1 MRYDV
6 IVIGAGMVGTS
17 IAWHLQKNN
26 SKVLM
31 LDRKLPGLET
41 SYGNAGLIQREAVHT
56 HPFPRQIT
64 EMVRVL
70 PNQGTDIR
78 YRIPAIL
85 RYHQALLQYWKFS
98 TPASVKQIES
108 EWQTLIA
115 HCTSEHQKMIEASGA
130 DELITRD
137 GWLQLH
143 RSEETLKKAGE
154 TAIADRAIG
163 VEHKVLSLDELK
175 ALEPNANFDGFVGA
189 IHWLNSW
196 QVSNPSYLV
205 KAYAKSFEQMQGAIV
220 ETNVKEIIP
229 DTGSSESASSSGESS
244 NDNSSNGDNNNSS
257 GKSGKGWKVVT
268 DSETYYCDD
277 LVVAAGPWSNEL
289 IKPLGYN
296 LPLFPMRG
304 YHQHFKVN
312 EKNTIHHSM
321 FDMDKGFV
329 MGPMQQ
335 GIRITT
341 GAEMTTMNAPKNFG
355 QLKTVLKLARK
366 ILPLEDAVESEAW
379 AGSRP
384 CMPDMKPVI
393 GPAVKHENL
402 WFAFGHSHQGF
413 TLGPVTGRLVEE
425 LIHNK
430 PLMVDVEPF
439 SAQRFK

>member
-1 MRYDV
+1 MRYEV

-17 IAWHLQKNN
+17 VAWHLQKNN
-26 SKVLM
+26 AQVLL
-31 LDRKLPGLET
+31 LDKKLPGSET
-41 SYGNAGLIQREAVHT
+41 SYGNAGLIQREAIHT
-56 HPFPRQIT
+56 HPFPRHLT
-64 EMVRVL
+64 EMIRVL

-85 RYHQALLQYWKFS
+85 RYHQALLQYWKYS
-98 TPASVKQIES
+98 TPASVKKIEA
-108 EWQTLIA
+108 EWQTLIE
-115 HCTSEHQKMIEASGA
+115 HCTSEHQTMIEASGA

-143 RSEETLKKAGE
+143 RSEETFRE
-154 TAIADRAIG
+154 AIAAAIDARNQG
-163 VEHKVLSLDELK
+163 VEHNVLTVEALK
-175 ALEPNANFDGFVGA
+175 AMEPSANFDAFVGA

-196 QVSNPSYLV
+196 QVSNPSSLV
-205 KAYAKSFEQMQGAIV
+205 KAYAKNFQEMQGTIK
-220 ETNVKEIIP
+220 ESSVKEIVQ
-229 DTGSSESASSSGESS
+229 EE
-244 NDNSSNGDNNNSS
+244 N
-257 GKSGKGWKVVT
+257 GWKVIT
-268 DSETYYCDD
+268 DNDTYYSDK
-277 LVVAAGPWSNEL
+277 LVIAAGPWSNDL
-289 IKPLGYN
+289 IKPLGYD

-355 QLKTVLKLARK
+355 QLNTVLKLARK

-393 GPAVKHENL
+393 GPAPKHDKL

-413 TLGPVTGRLVEE
+413 TLGPMTGRIVEE
-425 LIHNK
+425 MIHEK
-430 PLMVDVEPF
+430 PLLVDIKPF
-439 SAQRFK
+439 SADRFSR

>member
-1 MRYDV
+1 MRYEV

-17 IAWHLQKNN
+17 IAWHLQKNG
-26 SKVLM
+26 SQVLL
-31 LDRKLPGLET
+31 LDKKLPGSET
-41 SYGNAGLIQREAVHT
+41 SYGNAGLIQREAIHT
-56 HPFPRQIT
+56 HPFPRQLT
-64 EMVRVL
+64 EMIRVL

-85 RYHQALLQYWKFS
+85 RYHQALLQYWKYS
-98 TPASVKQIES
+98 APATVKQIEA

-115 HCTSEHQKMIEASGA
+115 HCTSEHQNMITASGA

-143 RSEETLKKAGE
+143 RSEETFKE
-154 TAIADRAIG
+154 AIASAIAAREQG
-163 VEHKVLSLDELK
+163 VEHNVLNVEELK
-175 ALEPNANFDGFVGA
+175 AMEPSANFEGFVGA
-189 IHWLNSW
+189 IHWKNSW
-196 QVSNPSYLV
+196 QVSNPSSLV
-205 KAYAKSFEQMQGAIV
+205 KAYAKNFQDMQGTIK
-220 ETNVKEIIP
+220 ESDVKEIVQ
-229 DTGSSESASSSGESS
+229 DGE
-244 NDNSSNGDNNNSS
+244 
-257 GKSGKGWKVVT
+257 GWKVIT
-268 DSETYYCDD
+268 DNDTYYSDK
-277 LVVAAGPWSNEL
+277 LVIAAGPWSNDL

-304 YHQHFKVN
+304 YHQHFKVTD
-312 EKNTIHHSM
+312 KNNINHSM

-341 GAEMTTMNAPKNFG
+341 GAEMTTMDAPKNFG
-355 QLKTVLKLARK
+355 QLKTVLKFARK

-393 GPAVKHENL
+393 GPADKHDKL

-413 TLGPVTGRLVEE
+413 TLGPMTGRLVEE
-425 LIHNK
+425 MIHDK
-430 PLMVDVEPF
+430 PVLVDVAPF
-439 SAQRFK
+439 SAQRFSN

>member
-1 MRYDV
+1 MRYEV

-26 SKVLM
+26 SQVLL
-31 LDRKLPGLET
+31 LDKKLPGSET
-41 SYGNAGLIQREAVHT
+41 SYGNAGLIQREAIHT
-56 HPFPRQIT
+56 HPFPRQLT
-64 EMVRVL
+64 EMIRVL

-78 YRIPAIL
+78 YRIPALL
-85 RYHQALLQYWKFS
+85 RYHQALLQYWKYS
-98 TPASVKQIES
+98 APATVKKIEA

-115 HCTSEHQKMIEASGA
+115 HCTSEHQTMISASGA

-143 RSEETLKKAGE
+143 RSEDTFKEAIE
-154 TAIADRAIG
+154 SAIAAREQG
-163 VEHKVLSLDELK
+163 VEHNVLSLAELK
-175 ALEPNANFDGFVGA
+175 AMEPSANFDGFVGA

-196 QVSNPSYLV
+196 QVSNPSALV
-205 KAYAKSFEQMQGAIV
+205 KAYAKNFEDMQGTIK
-220 ETNVKEIIP
+220 ESDVKEIVK
-229 DTGSSESASSSGESS
+229 EGE
-244 NDNSSNGDNNNSS
+244 
-257 GKSGKGWKVVT
+257 GWKIIT
-268 DSETYYCDD
+268 DKETYYSDK
-277 LVVAAGPWSNEL
+277 LVIAAGPWSNDL

-304 YHQHFKVN
+304 YHQHFKVTD
-312 EKNTIHHSM
+312 KNTIHHSM

-355 QLKTVLKLARK
+355 QLQTVLKFARK
-366 ILPLEDAVESEAW
+366 ILPLDDAVESEAW

-393 GPAVKHENL
+393 GPAPKHDKL

-413 TLGPVTGRLVEE
+413 TLGPMTGRIVEE
-425 LIHNK
+425 MIHDK
-430 PLMVDVEPF
+430 PLLIDITPF
-439 SAQRFK
+439 SAQRFSS

>member
-1 MRYDV
+1 MRYEV

-17 IAWHLQKNN
+17 VAWHLQKNN
-26 SKVLM
+26 AQVLL
-31 LDRKLPGLET
+31 LDKKLPGSET
-41 SYGNAGLIQREAVHT
+41 SYGNAGLIQREAIHT
-56 HPFPRQIT
+56 HPFPRHLT
-64 EMVRVL
+64 EMIRVL

-85 RYHQALLQYWKFS
+85 RYHQALLQYWKYS
-98 TPASVKQIES
+98 TPASVKKIEA
-108 EWQTLIA
+108 EWQTLIE
-115 HCTSEHQKMIEASGA
+115 HCTSEHQTMIEASGA

-143 RSEETLKKAGE
+143 RSEETFKE
-154 TAIADRAIG
+154 AIAAAIDARNQG
-163 VEHKVLSLDELK
+163 VEHNVLTVDELK
-175 ALEPNANFDGFVGA
+175 AMEPSANFDAFVGA

-196 QVSNPSYLV
+196 QVSNPSSLV
-205 KAYAKSFEQMQGAIV
+205 KAYAKNFQEMKGTIKESS
-220 ETNVKEIIP
+220 VKEIVQ
-229 DTGSSESASSSGESS
+229 EE
-244 NDNSSNGDNNNSS
+244 N
-257 GKSGKGWKVVT
+257 GWKVVT
-268 DSETYYCDD
+268 DNDTYYSDK
-277 LVVAAGPWSNEL
+277 LVIAAGPWSNDL
-289 IKPLGYN
+289 IKPLGYD

-355 QLKTVLKLARK
+355 QLNTVLKLARK

-393 GPAVKHENL
+393 GPAPKHDKL

-413 TLGPVTGRLVEE
+413 TLGPMTGRIVEE
-425 LIHNK
+425 MIHEK
-430 PLMVDVEPF
+430 PLLVDIKRF
-439 SAQRFK
+439 SADRFSR

>member
-1 MRYDV
+1 MRYEV

-17 IAWHLQKNN
+17 VAWHLQKNN
-26 SKVLM
+26 AQVLL
-31 LDRKLPGLET
+31 LDKKLPGSET
-41 SYGNAGLIQREAVHT
+41 SYGNAGLIQREAIHT
-56 HPFPRQIT
+56 HPFPRHLT
-64 EMVRVL
+64 EMIRVL

-85 RYHQALLQYWKFS
+85 RYHQALLQYWKYS
-98 TPASVKQIES
+98 TPASVKKIEA
-108 EWQTLIA
+108 EWQTLIE
-115 HCTSEHQKMIEASGA
+115 HCTTEHQTMIEASGA

-143 RSEETLKKAGE
+143 RSEETFKE
-154 TAIADRAIG
+154 AIAAAIDARNQG
-163 VEHKVLSLDELK
+163 VEHNVLTVEALK
-175 ALEPNANFDGFVGA
+175 AMEPSANFDAFVGA

-196 QVSNPSYLV
+196 QVSNPSSLV
-205 KAYAKSFEQMQGAIV
+205 KAYAKNFQEMQGTIK
-220 ETNVKEIIP
+220 ESSVKEIVQ
-229 DTGSSESASSSGESS
+229 EE
-244 NDNSSNGDNNNSS
+244 N
-257 GKSGKGWKVVT
+257 GWKVIT
-268 DSETYYCDD
+268 DNDTYYSDK
-277 LVVAAGPWSNEL
+277 LVIAAGPWSNDL
-289 IKPLGYN
+289 IKPLGYD

-355 QLKTVLKLARK
+355 QLNTVLKLARK

-384 CMPDMKPVI
+384 CMTDMKPVI
-393 GPAVKHENL
+393 GPAPKHDKL

-413 TLGPVTGRLVEE
+413 TLGPMTGRIVEE
-425 LIHNK
+425 MIHEK
-430 PLMVDVEPF
+430 PLLVDIKPF
-439 SAQRFK
+439 SADRFSR

>member
-1 MRYDV
+1 MRYEV

-17 IAWHLQKNN
+17 VAWHLQKNN
-26 SKVLM
+26 AQVLL
-31 LDRKLPGLET
+31 LDKKLPGSET
-41 SYGNAGLIQREAVHT
+41 SYGNAGLIQREAIHT
-56 HPFPRQIT
+56 HPFPRHLT
-64 EMVRVL
+64 EMIRVL

-85 RYHQALLQYWKFS
+85 RYHQALLQYWKYS
-98 TPASVKQIES
+98 TPASVKKIEA
-108 EWQTLIA
+108 EWQTLIE
-115 HCTSEHQKMIEASGA
+115 HCTSEHQTMIEASGA

-143 RSEETLKKAGE
+143 RSEETFRE
-154 TAIADRAIG
+154 AIAAAIDARNQG
-163 VEHKVLSLDELK
+163 VEHNVLTVDELK
-175 ALEPNANFDGFVGA
+175 AMEPSANFDAFVGA

-196 QVSNPSYLV
+196 QVSNPSSLV
-205 KAYAKSFEQMQGAIV
+205 KAYAKNFQEMQGTIK
-220 ETNVKEIIP
+220 ESSVKEIVQ
-229 DTGSSESASSSGESS
+229 EE
-244 NDNSSNGDNNNSS
+244 N
-257 GKSGKGWKVVT
+257 GWKVVT
-268 DSETYYCDD
+268 DNDTYYSDK
-277 LVVAAGPWSNEL
+277 LVIAAGPWSNDL
-289 IKPLGYN
+289 IKPLGYD

-355 QLKTVLKLARK
+355 QLNTVLKLARK

-393 GPAVKHENL
+393 GPAPKHDKL

-413 TLGPVTGRLVEE
+413 TLGPMTGRIVEE
-425 LIHNK
+425 MIHEK
-430 PLMVDVEPF
+430 PLLVDIKPF
-439 SAQRFK
+439 SADRFSR

>member
-1 MRYDV
+1 MRYEV

-17 IAWHLQKNN
+17 VAWHLQKNN
-26 SKVLM
+26 AQVLL
-31 LDRKLPGLET
+31 LDKKLPGSET
-41 SYGNAGLIQREAVHT
+41 SYGNAGLIQREAIHT
-56 HPFPRQIT
+56 HPFPRHLT
-64 EMVRVL
+64 EMIRVL

-85 RYHQALLQYWKFS
+85 RYHQALLQYWKYS
-98 TPASVKQIES
+98 SPASVKKIEA
-108 EWQTLIA
+108 EWQTLIE
-115 HCTSEHQKMIEASGA
+115 HCTSEHQTMIEASGA

-143 RSEETLKKAGE
+143 RSEETFKE
-154 TAIADRAIG
+154 AIAAAIDARNQG
-163 VEHKVLSLDELK
+163 VEHNVLTVDELK
-175 ALEPNANFDGFVGA
+175 AMEPSANFDAFVGA

-196 QVSNPSYLV
+196 QVSNPSSLV
-205 KAYAKSFEQMQGAIV
+205 KAYAKNFQEMQGTIK
-220 ETNVKEIIP
+220 ESSVKEIVQ
-229 DTGSSESASSSGESS
+229 EE
-244 NDNSSNGDNNNSS
+244 N
-257 GKSGKGWKVVT
+257 GWKVIT
-268 DSETYYCDD
+268 DNDTYYSDK
-277 LVVAAGPWSNEL
+277 LVIAAGPWSNDL
-289 IKPLGYN
+289 IKPLGYD

-355 QLKTVLKLARK
+355 QLNTVLKLARK

-393 GPAVKHENL
+393 GPAPKHDKL

-413 TLGPVTGRLVEE
+413 TLGPMTGRIVEE
-425 LIHNK
+425 MIHDK
-430 PLMVDVEPF
+430 PTLVDIKPF
-439 SAQRFK
+439 SADRFSR

>member
-1 MRYDV
+1 MRYEV

-26 SKVLM
+26 SNVLL
-31 LDRKLPGLET
+31 LDKKLPGSET
-41 SYGNAGLIQREAVHT
+41 SYGNAGLIQREAIHT
-56 HPFPRQIT
+56 HPFPRQLT
-64 EMVRVL
+64 EMIRVL

-85 RYHQALLQYWKFS
+85 RYHQALLQYWKYS
-98 TPASVKQIES
+98 TPASVKKIES
-108 EWQTLIA
+108 EWQTLIE
-115 HCTSEHQKMIEASGA
+115 HCTSEHQTMISASGA

-143 RSEETLKKAGE
+143 RSEETFKEAQVS
-154 TAIADRAIG
+154 AIDARNQG
-163 VEHKVLSLDELK
+163 VEHNVLNLEELK
-175 ALEPNANFDGFVGA
+175 AMEPSANFEGFVGA
-189 IHWLNSW
+189 IHWKNSW
-196 QVSNPSYLV
+196 QVSNPSSLV
-205 KAYAKSFEQMQGAIV
+205 KAYAKNFQDMQGTIK
-220 ETNVKEIIP
+220 ESDVKEIVQ
-229 DTGSSESASSSGESS
+229 EAE
-244 NDNSSNGDNNNSS
+244 
-257 GKSGKGWKVVT
+257 GWKVIT
-268 DSETYYCDD
+268 DNDTYYSDK
-277 LVVAAGPWSNEL
+277 LVIAAGPWSNDL

-304 YHQHFKVN
+304 YHQHFKVT

-355 QLKTVLKLARK
+355 QLKTVLKLAKK

-393 GPAVKHENL
+393 GPADKHDKL

-413 TLGPVTGRLVEE
+413 TLGPMTGRLVEE
-425 LIHNK
+425 MIHDK
-430 PLMVDVEPF
+430 PTLVDLAPF
-439 SAQRFK
+439 SAQRFSN

>member
-1 MRYDV
+1 MRYDT

-17 IAWHLQKNN
+17 TAWHLQNN
-26 SKVLM
+26 GSKVLL

-41 SYGNAGLIQREAVHT
+41 SYGNAGLIQREAIHT
-56 HPFPRQIT
+56 HPFPRQLT

-115 HCTSEHQKMIEASGA
+115 HCTSEHQVMIDASGA

-143 RSEETLKKAGE
+143 RSADTLKTAVE
-154 TAIADRAIG
+154 TAIADRAQG
-163 VEHKVLSLDELK
+163 VEHEVLSIDALK
-175 ALEPNANFDGFVGA
+175 ALEPNANFEGFVGA

-196 QVSNPSYLV
+196 QVSNPSALV
-205 KAYAKSFEQMQGAIV
+205 KAYAKSFEALQGTIL
-220 ETNVKEIIP
+220 ESDVKQILPEST
-229 DTGSSESASSSGESS
+229 DTGKA
-244 NDNSSNGDNNNSS
+244 
-257 GKSGKGWKVVT
+257 GKGWQVVT
-268 DSETYYCDD
+268 DKDSYQCDN
-277 LVVAAGPWSNEL
+277 LVIAAGPWSNEL

-304 YHQHFKVN
+304 YHQHFKISD
-312 EKNTIHHSM
+312 KNTIHHSM

-341 GAEMTTMNAPKNFG
+341 GAEMTTMDAPKNFG
-355 QLKTVLKLARK
+355 QLKTVLKLAKK
-366 ILPLEDAVESEAW
+366 ILPLDDAVETEAW

-393 GPAVKHENL
+393 GAAGKHDNL

-413 TLGPVTGRLVEE
+413 TLGPITGRLIEE
-425 LIHNK
+425 MIHNK
-430 PLMVDVEPF
+430 PLTVDVEPF
-439 SAQRFK
+439 NAQRFSKG

>member
-1 MRYDV
+1 MRYEV

-17 IAWHLQKNN
+17 VAWHLQKNN
-26 SKVLM
+26 AQVLL
-31 LDRKLPGLET
+31 LDKKLPGSET
-41 SYGNAGLIQREAVHT
+41 SYGNAGLIQREAIHT
-56 HPFPRQIT
+56 HPFPRHLT
-64 EMVRVL
+64 EMIRVL

-85 RYHQALLQYWKFS
+85 RYHQALLQYWKYS
-98 TPASVKQIES
+98 TPASVKKIEA
-108 EWQTLIA
+108 EWQTLIE
-115 HCTSEHQKMIEASGA
+115 HCTSEHQTMIEASGA

-143 RSEETLKKAGE
+143 RSEETFKE
-154 TAIADRAIG
+154 AIAAAIDARNQG
-163 VEHKVLSLDELK
+163 VEHNVLTVEALK
-175 ALEPNANFDGFVGA
+175 AMEPSANFDAFVGA

-196 QVSNPSYLV
+196 QVSNPSSLV
-205 KAYAKSFEQMQGAIV
+205 KAYAKNFQEMQGTIK
-220 ETNVKEIIP
+220 ESIVKEIVQ
-229 DTGSSESASSSGESS
+229 EE
-244 NDNSSNGDNNNSS
+244 N
-257 GKSGKGWKVVT
+257 GWKVVT
-268 DSETYYCDD
+268 DNDTYYSDK
-277 LVVAAGPWSNEL
+277 LVIAAGPWSNDL
-289 IKPLGYN
+289 IKPLGYD

-355 QLKTVLKLARK
+355 QLNTVLKLARK

-393 GPAVKHENL
+393 GPAPKHDKL

-413 TLGPVTGRLVEE
+413 TLGPMTGRIVEE
-425 LIHNK
+425 MIHEK
-430 PLMVDVEPF
+430 PLLVDIKPF
-439 SAQRFK
+439 SADRFSR

>member
-1 MRYDV
+1 MRYEV

-17 IAWHLQKNN
+17 VAWHLQKNN
-26 SKVLM
+26 AQVLL
-31 LDRKLPGLET
+31 LDKKLPGSET
-41 SYGNAGLIQREAVHT
+41 SYGNAGLIQREAIHT
-56 HPFPRQIT
+56 HPFPRHLT
-64 EMVRVL
+64 EMIRVL

-85 RYHQALLQYWKFS
+85 RYHQALLQYWKYS
-98 TPASVKQIES
+98 TPASVKKIEA
-108 EWQTLIA
+108 EWQTLIE
-115 HCTSEHQKMIEASGA
+115 HCTSEHQTMIEASGA

-143 RSEETLKKAGE
+143 RSEETFKE
-154 TAIADRAIG
+154 AIAAAIDARNQG
-163 VEHKVLSLDELK
+163 VEHNVLTVEALK
-175 ALEPNANFDGFVGA
+175 AMEPSANFDAFVGA

-196 QVSNPSYLV
+196 QVSNPSSLV
-205 KAYAKSFEQMQGAIV
+205 KAYAKNFQEMQGTIK
-220 ETNVKEIIP
+220 ESSVKEIVQ
-229 DTGSSESASSSGESS
+229 EE
-244 NDNSSNGDNNNSS
+244 N
-257 GKSGKGWKVVT
+257 GWKVIT
-268 DSETYYCDD
+268 DNDTYYSDK
-277 LVVAAGPWSNEL
+277 LVIAAGPWSNDL
-289 IKPLGYN
+289 IKPLGYD

-341 GAEMTTMNAPKNFG
+341 GAEMTTMDAPKNFG
-355 QLKTVLKLARK
+355 QLNTVLKLARK

-393 GPAVKHENL
+393 GPAPKHDKL

-413 TLGPVTGRLVEE
+413 TLGPMTGRIVEE
-425 LIHNK
+425 MIHEK
-430 PLMVDVEPF
+430 PLLVDIKPF
-439 SAQRFK
+439 SADRFSR

>member
-1 MRYDV
+1 MRYEV

-26 SKVLM
+26 SQVL
-31 LDRKLPGLET
+31 LIDKKLPGSET
-41 SYGNAGLIQREAVHT
+41 SYGNAGLIQREAIHT
-56 HPFPRQIT
+56 HPFPRQLT

-78 YRIPAIL
+78 YRIPALL
-85 RYHQALLQYWKFS
+85 RYHQALLQYWKYS
-98 TPASVKQIES
+98 TPASVKKIEA

-115 HCTSEHQKMIEASGA
+115 HCTSEHQTMIEASGA

-143 RSEETLKKAGE
+143 RSEDTFKA
-154 TAIADRAIG
+154 AIASAIDAREQG
-163 VEHKVLSLDELK
+163 VKHNVLTVAELK
-175 ALEPNANFDGFVGA
+175 AMEPTANFEGFVGA

-205 KAYAKSFEQMQGAIV
+205 KAYAKNFQDMQGTIK
-220 ETNVKEIIP
+220 ESDVKEILQ
-229 DTGSSESASSSGESS
+229 DE
-244 NDNSSNGDNNNSS
+244 D
-257 GKSGKGWKVVT
+257 GWKIVT
-268 DSETYYCDD
+268 NNDTYYSDK
-277 LVVAAGPWSNEL
+277 LVIAAGPWSNDL

-355 QLKTVLKLARK
+355 QLETVLKFARK
-366 ILPLEDAVESEAW
+366 ILPLDDAVESEAW

-393 GPAVKHENL
+393 GPAPKHDKL

-413 TLGPVTGRLVEE
+413 TLGPMTGRLVEE
-425 LIHNK
+425 MIHEK
-430 PLMVDVEPF
+430 PLLVDIEPF
-439 SAQRFK
+439 SAERFSK

>member
-1 MRYDV
+1 MRYDA

-17 IAWHLQKNN
+17 TAWHLQNN
-26 SKVLM
+26 GSKVLL
-31 LDRKLPGLET
+31 LDRKRPGLET

-85 RYHQALLQYWKFS
+85 RYHQALLKYWQYS
-98 TPASVKQIES
+98 SPASVKQIES

-115 HCTSEHQKMIEASGA
+115 HCTSEHQVMIEASGA

-143 RSEETLKKAGE
+143 RSEETLNA
-154 TAIADRAIG
+154 AIDEAVIDREKG
-163 VEHKVLSLDELK
+163 VKHKVLSVAELQE
-175 ALEPNANFDGFVGA
+175 LEPNANFEDFVGA

-196 QVSNPSYLV
+196 QVSNPGDLV
-205 KAYAKSFEQMQGAIV
+205 KAYAEHFEALQGDIAQS
-220 ETNVKEIIP
+220 NVKEIVPDVSSP
-229 DTGSSESASSSGESS
+229 DTGAD
-244 NDNSSNGDNNNSS
+244 NDGN
-257 GKSGKGWKVVT
+257 KGKGWKVVT
-268 DSETYYCDD
+268 DEATYYCDD
-277 LVVAAGPWSNEL
+277 LVIAAGPWSNEL
-289 IKPLGYN
+289 IRPLGYN

-304 YHQHFKVN
+304 YHQHFKISD
-312 EKNTIHHSM
+312 KNTIHHSM

-341 GAEMTTMNAPKNFG
+341 GAEMTTMDAPKNFG
-355 QLKTVLKLARK
+355 QLNTVLKLARK
-366 ILPLEDAVESEAW
+366 ILPLDDAVEEEAW
-379 AGSRP
+379 AGARP
-384 CMPDMKPVI
+384 CMPDMKPII
-393 GPAVKHENL
+393 GAAGKHDKL

-413 TLGPVTGRLVEE
+413 TLGPITGRLIEE
-425 LIHNK
+425 LIHDK
-430 PLMVDVEPF
+430 PLTLDIEPF
-439 SAQRFK
+439 NAQRFSR

>member
-1 MRYDV
+1 MRYEA

-17 IAWHLQKNN
+17 IAWHLQSNN
-26 SKVLM
+26 TKTLL

-41 SYGNAGLIQREAVHT
+41 SYGNAGLIQREAIHT

-64 EMVRVL
+64 ELVRVM

-85 RYHQALLQYWKFS
+85 RYHQALLQYWKYS
-98 TPASVKQIES
+98 APATVKQIES
-108 EWQTLIA
+108 EWQTLIK
-115 HCTSEHQKMIEASGA
+115 HCTSEHQIMIEASGA

-143 RSEETLKKAGE
+143 RSKETLKIAADA
-154 TAIADRAIG
+154 AIIDREQG
-163 VEHKVLSLDELK
+163 VEHKVLTIAELQ

-196 QVSNPSYLV
+196 QVSNPSALV
-205 KAYAKSFEQMQGAIV
+205 KAYAKSFEALQGEIK
-220 ETNVKEIIP
+220 ETNVTEITP
-229 DTGSSESASSSGESS
+229 DDSE
-244 NDNSSNGDNNNSS
+244 
-257 GKSGKGWKVVT
+257 GKKGWKVVT
-268 DSETYYCDD
+268 ATGTFYCDD
-277 LVVAAGPWSNEL
+277 LVIAAGPWSNEL

-304 YHQHFKVN
+304 YHQHFKIDD
-312 EKNTIHHSM
+312 KNTIHHSM

-341 GAEMTTMNAPKNFG
+341 GAEMTTMDAPKNFG

-366 ILPLEDAVESEAW
+366 ILPLEQAVEDEAW

-393 GPAVKHENL
+393 GPAGKHDKL

-413 TLGPVTGRLVEE
+413 TLGPATGRLVEE

-430 PLMVDVEPF
+430 PTMVDIKPF
-439 SAQRFK
+439 NAQRFDK

>member
-1 MRYDV
+1 MRYEV

-17 IAWHLQKNN
+17 VAWHLQKNN
-26 SKVLM
+26 AQVLL
-31 LDRKLPGLET
+31 LDKKLPGSET
-41 SYGNAGLIQREAVHT
+41 SYGNAGLIQREAIHT
-56 HPFPRQIT
+56 HPFPRHLT
-64 EMVRVL
+64 EMIRVL

-85 RYHQALLQYWKFS
+85 RYHQALLQYWKYS
-98 TPASVKQIES
+98 TPASVKKIEA
-108 EWQTLIA
+108 EWQTLIE
-115 HCTSEHQKMIEASGA
+115 HCTTEHQTMIEASGA

-143 RSEETLKKAGE
+143 RSEETFKE
-154 TAIADRAIG
+154 AIAAAIDARNQG
-163 VEHKVLSLDELK
+163 VEHNVLTVEALK
-175 ALEPNANFDGFVGA
+175 AMEPSANFDAFVGA

-196 QVSNPSYLV
+196 QVSNPSSLV
-205 KAYAKSFEQMQGAIV
+205 KAYAKNFQEMQGTIK
-220 ETNVKEIIP
+220 ESSVKEIVQ
-229 DTGSSESASSSGESS
+229 EE
-244 NDNSSNGDNNNSS
+244 N
-257 GKSGKGWKVVT
+257 GWKVIT
-268 DSETYYCDD
+268 DNDTYYSDK
-277 LVVAAGPWSNEL
+277 LVIAAGPWSNDL
-289 IKPLGYN
+289 IKPLGYD

-355 QLKTVLKLARK
+355 QLNTVLKLARK

-393 GPAVKHENL
+393 GPAPKHDKL

-413 TLGPVTGRLVEE
+413 TLGPMTGRIVEE
-425 LIHNK
+425 MIHEK
-430 PLMVDVEPF
+430 PLLVDIKPF
-439 SAQRFK
+439 SADRFSR

>member
-1 MRYDV
+1 MRYEV

-17 IAWHLQKNN
+17 IAWHLQKNG
-26 SKVLM
+26 SQVLL
-31 LDRKLPGLET
+31 LDKKLPGSET
-41 SYGNAGLIQREAVHT
+41 SYGNAGLIQREAIHT

-64 EMVRVL
+64 EMIRVL

-85 RYHQALLQYWKFS
+85 RYHQALLQYWKYS
-98 TPASVKQIES
+98 APATVKQIEA

-115 HCTSEHQKMIEASGA
+115 HCTSEHQNMITASGA

-143 RSEETLKKAGE
+143 RSEDTFKE
-154 TAIADRAIG
+154 AIASAIAAREQG
-163 VEHKVLSLDELK
+163 VEHNVLNVEELK
-175 ALEPNANFDGFVGA
+175 AMEPSANFDGFVGA

-196 QVSNPSYLV
+196 QVSNPSALV
-205 KAYAKSFEQMQGAIV
+205 KAYAKNFQNMQGTIK
-220 ETNVKEIIP
+220 ESDVKEIVQ
-229 DTGSSESASSSGESS
+229 DGE
-244 NDNSSNGDNNNSS
+244 
-257 GKSGKGWKVVT
+257 GWKVIT
-268 DSETYYCDD
+268 DNDTYYSDK
-277 LVVAAGPWSNEL
+277 LVIAAGPWSNDL
-289 IKPLGYN
+289 IRPLGYN

-304 YHQHFKVN
+304 YHQHFKVTD
-312 EKNTIHHSM
+312 KNNINHSM

-341 GAEMTTMNAPKNFG
+341 GAEMTTMDAPKNFG
-355 QLKTVLKLARK
+355 QLKTVLKFARK

-393 GPAVKHENL
+393 GPAHKHEKL

-413 TLGPVTGRLVEE
+413 TLGPMTGRIVEE

-430 PLMVDVEPF
+430 PVVVDVEPF
-439 SAQRFK
+439 SAQRFSN

>member
-1 MRYDV
+1 MRYEV

-26 SKVLM
+26 SQVLL
-31 LDRKLPGLET
+31 LDKKLPGSET
-41 SYGNAGLIQREAVHT
+41 SYGNAGLIQREAIHT
-56 HPFPRQIT
+56 HPFPRQLT
-64 EMVRVL
+64 EMIRVL

-78 YRIPAIL
+78 YRIPALL
-85 RYHQALLQYWKFS
+85 RYHQALLQYWKYS
-98 TPASVKQIES
+98 APATVKKIEA

-115 HCTSEHQKMIEASGA
+115 HCTSEHQTMISASGA

-143 RSEETLKKAGE
+143 RSEDTFKEAIE
-154 TAIADRAIG
+154 SAIAAREQG
-163 VEHKVLSLDELK
+163 VEHNVLSLAELK
-175 ALEPNANFDGFVGA
+175 AMEPSANFDGFVGA

-196 QVSNPSYLV
+196 QVSNPSALV
-205 KAYAKSFEQMQGAIV
+205 KAYAKNFEEMQGTIK
-220 ETNVKEIIP
+220 ESDVKEIVK
-229 DTGSSESASSSGESS
+229 EGE
-244 NDNSSNGDNNNSS
+244 
-257 GKSGKGWKVVT
+257 GWKIIT
-268 DSETYYCDD
+268 DKETYYSDK
-277 LVVAAGPWSNEL
+277 LVIAAGPWSNDL

-304 YHQHFKVN
+304 YHQHFKVTD
-312 EKNTIHHSM
+312 KNTIHHSM

-355 QLKTVLKLARK
+355 QLQTVLKFARK
-366 ILPLEDAVESEAW
+366 ILPLDDAVESEAW

-393 GPAVKHENL
+393 GPAPNHDKL

-413 TLGPVTGRLVEE
+413 TLGPMTGRIVEE
-425 LIHNK
+425 MIHDK
-430 PLMVDVEPF
+430 PLLVDITPF
-439 SAQRFK
+439 SAQRFSR

>member
-1 MRYDV
+1 MRYEV

-26 SKVLM
+26 SQVLL
-31 LDRKLPGLET
+31 LDKKLPGSET
-41 SYGNAGLIQREAVHT
+41 SYGNAGLIQREAIHT
-56 HPFPRQIT
+56 HPFPRQLT
-64 EMVRVL
+64 EMIRVL

-78 YRIPAIL
+78 YRIPALL
-85 RYHQALLQYWKFS
+85 RYHQALLQYWKYS
-98 TPASVKQIES
+98 APATVKKIEA

-115 HCTSEHQKMIEASGA
+115 HCTSEHQTMISASGA

-143 RSEETLKKAGE
+143 RSEDTFKEAIE
-154 TAIADRAIG
+154 SAIAAREQG
-163 VEHKVLSLDELK
+163 VEHNVLSLAELK
-175 ALEPNANFDGFVGA
+175 AMEPSANFDGFVGA

-196 QVSNPSYLV
+196 QVSNPSALV
-205 KAYAKSFEQMQGAIV
+205 KAYAKNFEEMQGTIK
-220 ETNVKEIIP
+220 ESDVKEIVK
-229 DTGSSESASSSGESS
+229 EGE
-244 NDNSSNGDNNNSS
+244 
-257 GKSGKGWKVVT
+257 GWKIIT
-268 DSETYYCDD
+268 DKETCYSDK
-277 LVVAAGPWSNEL
+277 LVIAAGPWSNDL

-304 YHQHFKVN
+304 YHQHFKVTD
-312 EKNTIHHSM
+312 KNTIHHSM

-355 QLKTVLKLARK
+355 QLQTVLKFARK
-366 ILPLEDAVESEAW
+366 ILPLDDAVESEAW

-393 GPAVKHENL
+393 GPAPKHDKL

-413 TLGPVTGRLVEE
+413 TLGPMTGRIVEE
-425 LIHNK
+425 MIHDK
-430 PLMVDVEPF
+430 PLLVDITPF
-439 SAQRFK
+439 SAQRFSS

>member
-1 MRYDV
+1 MRYEV

-17 IAWHLQKNN
+17 VAWHLQKNN
-26 SKVLM
+26 AQVLL
-31 LDRKLPGLET
+31 LDKKLPGSET
-41 SYGNAGLIQREAVHT
+41 SYGNAGLIQREAIHT
-56 HPFPRQIT
+56 HPFPRHLT
-64 EMVRVL
+64 EMIRVL

-85 RYHQALLQYWKFS
+85 RYHQALLQYWKYS
-98 TPASVKQIES
+98 TPASVKKIEA
-108 EWQTLIA
+108 EWQTLIE
-115 HCTSEHQKMIEASGA
+115 HCTSEHQTMIEASGA

-143 RSEETLKKAGE
+143 RSEETFKE
-154 TAIADRAIG
+154 AIAAAIDARNQG
-163 VEHKVLSLDELK
+163 VEHNVLTVEELK
-175 ALEPNANFDGFVGA
+175 AMEPSANFDAFVGA

-196 QVSNPSYLV
+196 QVSNPSSLV
-205 KAYAKSFEQMQGAIV
+205 KAYAKNFQEMQGTIK
-220 ETNVKEIIP
+220 ESSVKEIVQ
-229 DTGSSESASSSGESS
+229 EE
-244 NDNSSNGDNNNSS
+244 N
-257 GKSGKGWKVVT
+257 GWKVVT
-268 DSETYYCDD
+268 DNDTYYSDK
-277 LVVAAGPWSNEL
+277 LVIAAGPWSNDL
-289 IKPLGYN
+289 IKPLGYD

-355 QLKTVLKLARK
+355 QLNTVLKLARK

-393 GPAVKHENL
+393 GPAPKHDKL

-413 TLGPVTGRLVEE
+413 TLGPMTGRIVEE
-425 LIHNK
+425 MIHDK
-430 PLMVDVEPF
+430 PTLVDIKPF
-439 SAQRFK
+439 SADRFSR

>member
-1 MRYDV
+1 MRYEV

-26 SKVLM
+26 SQVLL
-31 LDRKLPGLET
+31 LDKKLPGSET
-41 SYGNAGLIQREAVHT
+41 SYGNAGLIQREAIHT
-56 HPFPRQIT
+56 HPFPRQLT
-64 EMVRVL
+64 EMIRVL

-78 YRIPAIL
+78 YRIPALL
-85 RYHQALLQYWKFS
+85 RYHQALLQYWKYS
-98 TPASVKQIES
+98 APTTVKKIEA

-115 HCTSEHQKMIEASGA
+115 HCTSEHQTMISASGA

-143 RSEETLKKAGE
+143 RSEDTFKEAIE
-154 TAIADRAIG
+154 SAIAAREQG
-163 VEHKVLSLDELK
+163 VEHNVLSLAELK
-175 ALEPNANFDGFVGA
+175 AMEPSANFDGFVGA

-196 QVSNPSYLV
+196 QVSNPSALV
-205 KAYAKSFEQMQGAIV
+205 KAYAKNFEEMQGAIK
-220 ETNVKEIIP
+220 ESDVKEIVK
-229 DTGSSESASSSGESS
+229 EGE
-244 NDNSSNGDNNNSS
+244 
-257 GKSGKGWKVVT
+257 GWKIIT
-268 DSETYYCDD
+268 DKETYYSDK
-277 LVVAAGPWSNEL
+277 LVIAAGPWSNDL

-304 YHQHFKVN
+304 YHQHFKVTD
-312 EKNTIHHSM
+312 KNTIHHSM

-355 QLKTVLKLARK
+355 QLQTVLKFARK
-366 ILPLEDAVESEAW
+366 ILPLDDAVESEAW

-393 GPAVKHENL
+393 GPAPKHDKL

-413 TLGPVTGRLVEE
+413 TLGPMTGRIVEE
-425 LIHNK
+425 MIHDK
-430 PLMVDVEPF
+430 PLLVDITPF
-439 SAQRFK
+439 SAQRFSR

>member
-1 MRYDV
+1 MRYEV

-26 SKVLM
+26 SQVLL
-31 LDRKLPGLET
+31 LDKKLPGSET
-41 SYGNAGLIQREAVHT
+41 SYGNAGLIQREAIHT
-56 HPFPRQIT
+56 HPFPRQLT
-64 EMVRVL
+64 EMIRVL

-78 YRIPAIL
+78 YRIPALL
-85 RYHQALLQYWKFS
+85 RYHQALLQYWKYS
-98 TPASVKQIES
+98 APATVKKIEA

-115 HCTSEHQKMIEASGA
+115 HCTSEHQTMISASGA
-130 DELITRD
+130 DKLITRD

-143 RSEETLKKAGE
+143 RSEDTFKEAIE
-154 TAIADRAIG
+154 SAIAAREQG
-163 VEHKVLSLDELK
+163 VEHNVLSLAELK
-175 ALEPNANFDGFVGA
+175 AMEPSANFDGFVGA

-196 QVSNPSYLV
+196 QVSNPSALV
-205 KAYAKSFEQMQGAIV
+205 KAYAKNFEEMQGTIK
-220 ETNVKEIIP
+220 ESDVKEIVK
-229 DTGSSESASSSGESS
+229 EGE
-244 NDNSSNGDNNNSS
+244 
-257 GKSGKGWKVVT
+257 GWKIIT
-268 DSETYYCDD
+268 DKETYYSDK
-277 LVVAAGPWSNEL
+277 LVIAAGPWSNDL

-304 YHQHFKVN
+304 YHQHFKVTD
-312 EKNTIHHSM
+312 KNTIHHSM

-355 QLKTVLKLARK
+355 QLQTVLKFARK
-366 ILPLEDAVESEAW
+366 ILPLDDAVESEAW

-393 GPAVKHENL
+393 GPAPKHDKL

-413 TLGPVTGRLVEE
+413 TLGPMTGRIVEE
-425 LIHNK
+425 MIHDK
-430 PLMVDVEPF
+430 PLLVDITPF
-439 SAQRFK
+439 SAQRFSR

>member
-1 MRYDV
+1 MRYEV

-26 SKVLM
+26 SQVLL
-31 LDRKLPGLET
+31 LDKKLPGSET
-41 SYGNAGLIQREAVHT
+41 SYGNAGLIQREAIHT
-56 HPFPRQIT
+56 HPFPRQLT
-64 EMVRVL
+64 EMIRVL

-78 YRIPAIL
+78 YRIPALL
-85 RYHQALLQYWKFS
+85 RYHQALLQYWKYS
-98 TPASVKQIES
+98 APATVKKIEA

-115 HCTSEHQKMIEASGA
+115 HCTSEHQTMISASGA

-143 RSEETLKKAGE
+143 RSEDTFKEAIE
-154 TAIADRAIG
+154 SAIAAREQG
-163 VEHKVLSLDELK
+163 VEHNVLSLAELK
-175 ALEPNANFDGFVGA
+175 AMEPSANFDGFVGA

-196 QVSNPSYLV
+196 QVSNPSALV
-205 KAYAKSFEQMQGAIV
+205 KAYAKNFEEMQGTIK
-220 ETNVKEIIP
+220 ESDVKEIVK
-229 DTGSSESASSSGESS
+229 EGE
-244 NDNSSNGDNNNSS
+244 
-257 GKSGKGWKVVT
+257 GWKIIT
-268 DSETYYCDD
+268 DKETSYSDK
-277 LVVAAGPWSNEL
+277 LVIAAGPWSNDL

-304 YHQHFKVN
+304 YHQHFKVTD
-312 EKNTIHHSM
+312 KNTIHHSM

-355 QLKTVLKLARK
+355 QLQTVLKFARK
-366 ILPLEDAVESEAW
+366 ILPLDDAVESEAW

-393 GPAVKHENL
+393 GPAPKHDKL

-413 TLGPVTGRLVEE
+413 TLGPMTGRIVEE
-425 LIHNK
+425 MIHDK
-430 PLMVDVEPF
+430 QLLVDITPF
-439 SAQRFK
+439 SAQRFSR